1 MKVRLSWWLRKRA
14 SPQAGNRAR
23 KPVQR
28 AQWRDIVLE
37 CRPECLR
44 VPRLRDS
51 QLLLCN
57 ISIAALHFNCAFM
70 EFGFTIISLISVW
83 ICRFSWFEN
92 YGSQADFFLFIFK
105 PCTDIVGYYVQYRSH
120 FGSRYKSRRCVLRS
134 PFRVLTSP

>member
-1 MKVRLSWWLRKRA
+1 MQFCFKKIQICEKTYQNLR
-14 SPQAGNRAR
+14 SLPNSSDFQ
-23 KPVQR
+23 
-28 AQWRDIVLE
+28 IFE

-44 VPRLRDS
+44 VPRLNSS
-51 QLLLCN
+51 QLLLLD
-57 ISIAALHFNCAFM
+57 IFIAALHFNCAFM

-120 FGSRYKSRRCVLRS
+120 FGSRYKSGRCVLRS